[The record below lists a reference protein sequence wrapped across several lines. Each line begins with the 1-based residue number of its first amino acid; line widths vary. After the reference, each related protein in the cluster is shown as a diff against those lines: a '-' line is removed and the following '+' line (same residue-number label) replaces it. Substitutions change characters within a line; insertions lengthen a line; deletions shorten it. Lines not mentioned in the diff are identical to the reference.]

1 MKTFNVGTGGN
12 QISFDIQRYVRQ
24 PLGVDEWIHWFLV
37 KLRFGGIDID
47 LYPNQGG
54 LTDPEWF
61 GFQGK
66 RVLPVYENQGTV
78 DEPVWV
84 PVGTK
89 PGGDFRSRFFRQV
102 VIRGA
107 RAVRAKQLGKTI
119 GQLTDADIAS
129 ASAALRNLCNG
140 SFTEPADLKVMG
152 LDDAANFLRDDT
164 GAITEGPR

>member
-1 MKTFNVGTGGN
+1 MKTFNIGTGGN

-24 PLGVDEWIHWFLV
+24 SLGLDEWIHWFLV

-54 LTDPEWF
+54 MTDPEWF

-66 RVLPVYENQGTV
+66 RVLPVMDDSGNQI
-78 DEPVWV
+78 
-84 PVGTK
+84 GTK
-89 PGGDFRSRFFRQV
+89 PGGDFRSKFFRQV

-129 ASAALRNLCNG
+129 AGTALRNLCNG
-140 SFTEPADLKVMG
+140 NFTEPADLKVMG

-164 GAITEGPR
+164 GVIVEGSP